1 MAIYDKKFGERDRK
15 ITSFFIWDYIYR
27 KNLILR
33 IGITIGYAIVVGFLY
48 AHKIFVANEDIFSMF
63 NKDEF
68 IKLGVILIFI
78 LAVYS
83 IIGIFMH
90 IKTYKEAERR
100 QQIYEGMVEK
110 LEERGNEKNIARN
123 KNVPKIPKE
132 IEMSM
137 PNHQNVRRAEQP
149 SAGSSIPPLRER
161 PRMEMAATTHGN
173 VRRAEQPSAGSNI
186 QPLREHP
193 RMEMAATTHGNV
205 RRAKQPTAEN
215 SIQPLREHPR
225 KAQQNS
231 ANAKTPE
238 GLSQKN
244 QRKQ

>member
-1 MAIYDKKFGERDRK
+1 MTNMAIYDKKFGERDRK

-33 IGITIGYAIVVGFLY
+33 IGITIGYAIVVGLLY

-173 VRRAEQPSAGSNI
+173 VRRA
-186 QPLREHP
+186 
-193 RMEMAATTHGNV
+193 
-205 RRAKQPTAEN
+205 KQPTAEN

-244 QRKQ
+244 QRRQ